1 MEIQMIKQDKGK
13 YYQFSVAFP
22 DTTNIATFKEQF
34 CKQNDINSKEF
45 NNAMLSGLALFF
57 SGQALKKSKP
67 NAIDYLKTL
76 GTPEKQLEFLKLSSS
91 EQESLV
97 VEFAQNTR
105 IVRTKA
111 SRVSEGE
118 AKELQALWRMRKE
131 QLADSMK

>member
-13 YYQFSVAFP
+13 YYQFGVMFP
-22 DTTNIATFKEQF
+22 DTTDIAVFKEQF

-76 GTPEKQLEFLKLSSS
+76 GTPEKQLEFLNLNSS
-91 EQESLV
+91 EQERLV
-97 VEFAQNTR
+97 TEYAENTR
-105 IVRTKA
+105 IVRTKC
-111 SRVSEGE
+111 SKISENE
-118 AKELQALWRMRKE
+118 AKELQALWRIRKH
-131 QLADSMK
+131 QLAGSMK